1 MIIRLIWYRWHLTY
15 KYSFTKRRFIFIN
28 SRRYL
33 QPTLLCWFWRWHDR
47 SDHHLRSYFNRRRSS
62 LCTSKSWRREDNSGP
77 DKIPAVLLKNCA
89 ASIAPSLCELFN
101 KSLSSGQ
108 LILYLMFIETLLQ
121 YIYTE
126 LTSPKYY

>member
-1 MIIRLIWYRWHLTY
+1 MTDLSHLTTI
-15 KYSFTKRRFIFIN
+15 SDLTLTEGEV
-28 SRRYL
+28 RYV
-33 QPTLLCWFWRWHDR
+33 
-47 SDHHLRSYFNRRRSS
+47 LRN
-62 LCTSKSWRREDNSGP
+62 LDEEKATGP